1 MNTSLTT
8 TTLADQAEEKII
20 EYIKENELVPGNTL
34 PNEMQFSEMMGISRG
49 VVREAMSRLR
59 MLGLIQSRT
68 KRGMVIT
75 EPPLLNG
82 FQKVLVPNLL
92 STDTL
97 KEIMGMR
104 ISLEIGLA
112 DFLFANLQENDLDE
126 LEQIVSRQQGIGI
139 DNLSVEEEMQFHT
152 KIYEIAGNDFIL
164 QLDTIMHPIFVFA
177 KQNYENYFLPV
188 NKQLMETG
196 ERVTHPDLL
205 LLIKSRDK
213 EGYRKA
219 IKRHLKPY
227 WEFIY
232 NFDLEKNS

>member
-1 MNTSLTT
+1 MIMNTSLTT
-8 TTLADQAEEKII
+8 TTLADQAEKKII
-20 EYIKENELVPGNTL
+20 EYIKENELGPGATL
-34 PNEMQFSEMMGISRG
+34 PNEMQFSEMMGISRS

-59 MLGLIQSRT
+59 MLGIIQSRT

-82 FQKVLVPNLL
+82 FKKVLVPNLL

-112 DFLFANLQENDLDE
+112 EFLFANIQEKDLDE
-126 LEQIVSRQQGIGI
+126 LDQIVTRQQGIGLN
-139 DNLSVEEEMQFHT
+139 NLTIEDEMQFHS

-177 KQNYENYFLPV
+177 KQTYKNYFLLI

-196 ERVTHPDLL
+196 EQVNHPDLL
-205 LLIKSRDK
+205 CFMKSGDKAGYQGAMKKHLI
-213 EGYRKA
+213 
-219 IKRHLKPY
+219 PY

-232 NFDLEKNS
+232 NFDLQ

>member
-20 EYIKENELVPGNTL
+20 EYIKKNELVPGNTL
-34 PNEMQFSEMMGISRG
+34 PNEMQFSEMMGISRS

-82 FQKVLVPNLL
+82 FKKVLVPNLL

-104 ISLEIGLA
+104 ISLEIGLT
-112 DFLFANLQENDLDE
+112 DFLFTNLRENDLDE
-126 LEQIVSRQQGIGI
+126 LEQIVSRQQVIGI
-139 DNLSVEEEMQFHT
+139 NNLTIEDEMQFHT
-152 KIYEIAGNDFIL
+152 KVYEIAGNDFIL
-164 QLDTIMHPIFVFA
+164 QLDTIMHPIFEFA
-177 KQNYENYFLPV
+177 KQNYESYFLPV
-188 NKQLMETG
+188 NKELEETG
-196 ERVTHPDLL
+196 EKVTHPDLL
-205 LLIKSRDK
+205 LLIKSRDQ
-213 EGYRKA
+213 EAYRKA
-219 IKRHLKPY
+219 IKKHLKPY

-232 NFDLEKNS
+232 NFDLK

>member
-1 MNTSLTT
+1 MNTDLNTS
-8 TTLADQAEEKII
+8 TLADQAEEKII
-20 EYIKENELVPGNTL
+20 EYIRDNDLVPGNAL
-34 PNEMQFSEMMGISRG
+34 PNELQFSEMMGISRS

-97 KEIMGMR
+97 KQIMGMR
-104 ISLEIGLA
+104 ISLEIGLSE
-112 DFLFANLQENDLDE
+112 FLFHNLLDNDLDE
-126 LEQIVSRQQGIGI
+126 LDQIVSRQQVIGI
-139 DNLSVEEEMQFHT
+139 DNLTVEQEMLFHT

-164 QLDTIMHPIFVFA
+164 QLDTIMHPIFIFS
-177 KQNYENYFLPV
+177 KEHYKHFFLSV
-188 NKQLMETG
+188 HKEMKKNGVQ
-196 ERVTHPDLL
+196 VTHPDLL
-205 LLIKSRDK
+205 FFLKSRDK

-219 IKRHLKPY
+219 IKQHLNPY

-232 NFDLEKNS
+232 HFDTK

>member
-1 MNTSLTT
+1 MNTRLTT

-20 EYIKENELVPGNTL
+20 EYIRVNELVPGNPL
-34 PNEMQFSEMMGISRG
+34 PNELQFSEMMGISRS

-97 KEIMGMR
+97 KQIMGMR
-104 ISLEIGLA
+104 ISIEIGLSE
-112 DFLFANLQENDLDE
+112 FLFANLQAKDLEE
-126 LEQIVSRQQGIGI
+126 LDQIVSRQQVIGI

-152 KIYEIAGNDFIL
+152 KIYEIAGNDFML

-177 KQNYENYFLPV
+177 KQHYKHFFLSV
-188 NKQLMETG
+188 QQELKKKGGQ
-196 ERVTHPDLL
+196 VTHPDLL
-205 LLIKSRDK
+205 FFLKSRDE
-213 EGYRKA
+213 EGYRNA
-219 IKRHLKPY
+219 IKQHLKAY

-232 NFDLEKNS
+232 HFDNN

>member
-20 EYIKENELVPGNTL
+20 EYIKKNELVPGNTL
-34 PNEMQFSEMMGISRG
+34 PNEMQFSEMLGISRS

-82 FQKVLVPNLL
+82 FKKVLVPNLL
-92 STDTL
+92 SMDTL
-97 KEIMGMR
+97 KEIIGMR

-112 DFLFANLQENDLDE
+112 DFLFANLQQNDLDE
-126 LEQIVSRQQGIGI
+126 LEQIVSRQQVLGIK
-139 DNLSVEEEMQFHT
+139 NLSIEDEMQFHT

-164 QLDTIMHPIFVFA
+164 QLDTIMHPIFEFV
-177 KQNYENYFLPV
+177 KQNYKNYFLPV
-188 NKQLMETG
+188 NKKLEETG
-196 ERVTHPDLL
+196 ERVTHPDLFF
-205 LLIKSRDK
+205 LIKSRDK
-213 EGYRKA
+213 EGYRKS
-219 IKRHLKPY
+219 IKQHLKPY

-232 NFDLEKNS
+232 NFDL